1 MSKGL
6 KGIIA
11 AETSISMIDGE
22 RGLLIYRGF
31 DAKEL
36 ALTRSFEEAAYL
48 IWHGELPDGNQL
60 DALKVML
67 KEKRMLQPET
77 IAMLQALPA
86 DMELMAAIRTVISSM
101 GTRKF
106 NEIPVIEQAIELT
119 AVIPSIIAWRYRENK
134 GLLQIEPDES
144 LNHVENFLYML
155 TGEKRLGAKR
165 EALEAYMILTMEH
178 GMNASS
184 FAARVIASTESDLA
198 SAVTGAAGAMKGPL
212 HGGAP
217 SGVIELLNEIE
228 SGGIERIL
236 RLKLNN
242 GEKLMGFG
250 HRVYKTADPRAI
262 ALREIAQRVSGNN
275 SWLELAVEVEDC
287 AVKLLKEYKPGRN
300 LYANVEFYAAAVMKA
315 IGMED
320 ELFTPAF
327 TAARITGWT
336 AHVME
341 QWSDN
346 AIYRPD
352 ARYIGVIKEKGMRAA
367 AEKKG

>member
-22 RGLLIYRGF
+22 KGLLIYRGF

-36 ALTRSFEEAAYL
+36 ALTRSFEESAYL
-48 IWHGELPDGNQL
+48 IWHGELPDESQL
-60 DALKVML
+60 DALKVKL
-67 KEKRMLQPET
+67 KKKRMLQPET
-77 IAMLQALPA
+77 IAMLKALPA

-101 GTRKF
+101 GTRNF
-106 NEIPVIEQAIELT
+106 NEMPVIEQAIELT
-119 AVIPSIIAWRYRENK
+119 AVIPSIIAWRYRESK
-134 GLLQIEPDES
+134 GLLRIEPDES

-155 TGEKRLGAKR
+155 TGEKKLEAKR

-217 SGVIELLNEIE
+217 SGVIELLNDIE
-228 SGGIERIL
+228 SGGEIERIL

-262 ALREIAQRVSGNN
+262 ALREIAHRVSGNN
-275 SWLELAVEVEDC
+275 SCLELAVETEDC

-352 ARYIGVIKEKGMRAA
+352 ARYIGVIKEKG
-367 AEKKG
+367 